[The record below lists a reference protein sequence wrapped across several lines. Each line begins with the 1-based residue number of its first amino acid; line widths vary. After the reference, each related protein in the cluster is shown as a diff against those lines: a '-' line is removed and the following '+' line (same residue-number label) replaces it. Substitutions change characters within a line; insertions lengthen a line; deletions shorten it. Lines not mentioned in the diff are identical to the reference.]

1 MEMLRIAGSLEEVE
15 AAYQAQQGKLDAEKL
30 LVIKLGIAGTHTTN
44 EIAHLLKRS
53 RGAISRW
60 VKAFR
65 EGGIPALLMKK
76 KPPGRPAV
84 LNSEHQ
90 ELLRQGL
97 REGRWRTA
105 LEAHEAL
112 KQAGCPVQI
121 NDVYYW
127 LHKLDGTLKVPR
139 KSHVKKILTPKKY
152 SSWSWKPVSSK

>member
-1 MEMLRIAGSLEEVE
+1 MLRIVGNLEEVE
-15 AAYQAQQGKLDAEKL
+15 AAYQAQRGKLEAEKL
-30 LVIKLGIAGTHTTN
+30 LVIKLGMAGTHTTR

-60 VKAFR
+60 IKAFR
-65 EGGIPALLMKK
+65 EGGIPALLMKQK
-76 KPPGRPAV
+76 STGRPAS
-84 LNSEHQ
+84 LTAEHQ

-97 REGRWRTA
+97 IQGRWRTA

-127 LHKLDGTLKVPR
+127 LHKLGGTLKTPR
-139 KSHVKKILTPKKY
+139 KSHVKKMPTPRNR
-152 SSWSWKPVSSK
+152 SNWSWKPLSAK